1 MLKRICDRC
10 KEDIESEYYS
20 FEVCQRMGS
29 GVLGAECRFDLC
41 PKCYKEIFGLVNREI
56 ENGEV

>member
-10 KEDIESEYYS
+10 KEEIESEYYS
-20 FEVCQRMGS
+20 FEITHMVGPGR
-29 GVLGAECRFDLC
+29 LGAECYFDLC
-41 PKCYKEIFGLVNREI
+41 PKCYKETFGLIDKEI